1 MKRTQECEK
10 VNNENVVN
18 VSSKHS
24 SLVETFKT
32 STTITCSFCM
42 IAVNLAKKF
51 ITKPSVF
58 QLIHGIVTEMCSVVE
73 GYKME
78 CYDVASQIVDS
89 YMIVFNRTESLDTC
103 LQVNFCN

>member
-1 MKRTQECEK
+1 MNIQCCILIFITITAMNSISTSNVIQECEK

-78 CYDVASQIVDS
+78 KLTGLVV
-89 YMIVFNRTESLDTC
+89 
-103 LQVNFCN
+103 